1 MREIDG
7 LERLWFAVFTAANNE
22 KKIEQHIKMKNLE
35 TFLPL
40 YTATRRWK
48 NRTTA
53 KVQLPLFAGYVFARF
68 ARQESSKILDIPMVY
83 SIVGNRAGALALP
96 AAEIDALR
104 SGLIPG
110 EVEPFPFTAVGQRA
124 RIRTGPLAD
133 WEGVVTRL
141 DGGVRVVLSVDLIKQ
156 SVSVKVKVEDLE
168 LLPDG
173 LLEGRSDG
181 TTTSPVNVER
191 A

>member
-1 MREIDG
+1 MHDIDA

-22 KKIEQHIKMKNLE
+22 KKIEQHIKMKNIE

-40 YTATRRWK
+40 YTATRHWK

-83 SIVGNRAGALALP
+83 SIVGNRAGALPLP
-96 AAEIDALR
+96 AAEIEALR
-104 SGLIPG
+104 SGLVPS
-110 EVEPFPFTAVGQRA
+110 EVEPFHFTAVGQRA
-124 RIRTGPLAD
+124 RIRSGPLAD
-133 WEGVVTRL
+133 WEGVVSRL

-156 SVSVKVKVEDLE
+156 SVSVKVNVENLE
-168 LLPDG
+168 LLPDPVSELG
-173 LLEGRSDG
+173 SDG
-181 TTTSPVNVER
+181 PAHSSVSVEQ